1 MVNNSIFTDMATEQ
15 EAINLSFG
23 ELKLSAGEKI
33 QDPLR

>member
-1 MVNNSIFTDMATEQ
+1 MATEQ

-33 QDPLR
+33 QDPLRWGILSS